1 RAAYS
6 RALEL
11 DYIDEQRVI
20 HDPYRYRDEF
30 ERSFVPDGTNE
41 ARVAELFSAD
51 WGDHDL
57 EFARSSRTSPLAFT
71 CVCVVVALALAA
83 IVSGRQVDITMTGIR
98 FKLPPLGT
106 GIKHLLDA
114 FRLPQPNRRPGLKR

>member
-1 RAAYS
+1 MPVYPTLGHQEVTLDVEGSWLRPTDSWELAQFLYLFRAAYS

-71 CVCVVVALALAA
+71 CV
-83 IVSGRQVDITMTGIR
+83 
-98 FKLPPLGT
+98 
-106 GIKHLLDA
+106 
-114 FRLPQPNRRPGLKR
+114 